1 MKKIFFALLAGAL
14 LFSASF
20 GADKYKELPE
30 NAQFQNAQNSV
41 IEVFSYGC
49 IHCYNHHKAHTLAN
63 AKNLGANVE
72 VWQVEQMAP
81 FGADF
86 AKILAFAG
94 AIDNKNEVSITDEGS
109 VVKSIMDAYFE
120 ATFVLRASFKSA
132 DEFYSP
138 ALGIFEKAG
147 HVVSMD
153 DIVNYSQSDAGK
165 AYLARSA
172 QGLEVAKLVGTPA
185 FVVNGKYVLENGE
198 IKSEEDFTN
207 IVKELLA
214 K

>member
-1 MKKIFFALLAGAL
+1 MKKIFFALIAGAV
-14 LFSASF
+14 LFSAGF
-20 GADKYKELPE
+20 GADKYNELPQ

-63 AKNLGANVE
+63 AKKLGASVE
-72 VWQVEQMAP
+72 AWQVEQMAP

-94 AIDNKNEVSITDEGS
+94 AIDTKNEAAITDEGS
-109 VVKSIMDAYFE
+109 VTKSIMDAYFE

-132 DEFYSP
+132 DEFYAP
-138 ALGIFEKAG
+138 ALAVFEKAG
-147 HVVSMD
+147 HIVSIN
-153 DIVNYSQSDAGK
+153 DIQNYSQSDAGK

-172 QGLEVAKLVGTPA
+172 QGLEVAKIVGTPA
-185 FVVNGKYVLENGE
+185 FVVNGKYVLENSQ